1 MTETNL
7 TTLAACAL
15 LFLTAAGCAP
25 TPPSDF
31 YVLTPMA
38 AAGDSAAAPSR
49 ESVSVSVGPVKIPEY
64 LNRVQIVTRAG
75 QNRLDVNEF
84 NRWGGSLASNLS
96 TVIAENLSVLLGTDE
111 VYVFP
116 TQDPVSPRYRVVLSV
131 AKFDGA
137 LGESAVLD
145 VRWLITGPR
154 RREQLLALR
163 PDLQVTDLRGNVPT
177 RVRRVREGRYDAV
190 VLAAAGVMR
199 LELDTSDLVVVP
211 LSSDLFVPS
220 PAQGAL
226 AVQVRHDTGAL
237 RLLCTHLLHDEATAA
252 TDKARDEAPAS
263 KSRMRPWGRT

>member
-137 LGESAVLD
+137 LGESAMLD

-154 RREQLLALR
+154 RREQL
-163 PDLQVTDLRGNVPT
+163 
-177 RVRRVREGRYDAV
+177 
-190 VLAAAGVMR
+190 
-199 LELDTSDLVVVP
+199 
-211 LSSDLFVPS
+211 
-220 PAQGAL
+220 
-226 AVQVRHDTGAL
+226 
-237 RLLCTHLLHDEATAA
+237 
-252 TDKARDEAPAS
+252 AS
-263 KSRMRPWGRT
+263 GRTAIRETPDGSDYESYVTAQSRAVEVLSREIAAEIVSLIDSGS